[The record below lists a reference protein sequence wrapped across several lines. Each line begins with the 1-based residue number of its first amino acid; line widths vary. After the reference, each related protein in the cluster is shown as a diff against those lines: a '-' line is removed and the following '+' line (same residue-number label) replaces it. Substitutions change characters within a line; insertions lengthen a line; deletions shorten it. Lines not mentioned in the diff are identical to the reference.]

1 MELDQILKHLEWL
14 DDERRKDKDVLAK
27 QEDRILSLEGN
38 LAAAHQQIKALNGE
52 ITRLTTVVGRMD
64 NYDEILLQQRVEV
77 NRQFEEID
85 KQTKRREEEM
95 EKVRRVEMRALDGS
109 IADIHKELET
119 IAGLKRGLQA
129 RVEEEMRLTR
139 ALDEIRL
146 KMQEMKRSEEE
157 YSRTYRLVEDGRRQ
171 DSKRL
176 VDMQGE
182 VAALRKRADEQRG
195 QAELVSAS
203 LRKVEG
209 RLNEL
214 YTIESERKEVQASF
228 LDKQALIQVEYE
240 RTWKEWQAR
249 LETIDSQATEVE
261 TNLQSLDGT
270 HRTVKRLMET
280 TDELV
285 QRIERRI
292 GEITEI
298 QRLSEERF
306 RQDWVTFKA
315 DDQKRW
321 TNYTITQEEQR
332 GEIIRN
338 FEKITEQ
345 VAQLGDLLQEV
356 EDEVHQAT
364 EQSEKRLQG
373 LLAMAHDWVAEYER
387 VEGRAR

>member
-27 QEDRILSLEGN
+27 QEERILSLEGN
-38 LAAAHQQIKALNGE
+38 LAAAHQQVKSLNGE
-52 ITRLTTVVGRMD
+52 ITRLATVVGRMD

-109 IADIHKELET
+109 LVDVRKGLEA

-139 ALDEIRL
+139 SIDEIRL
-146 KMQEMKRSEEE
+146 KLQEMKRSEEE
-157 YSRTYRLVEDGRRQ
+157 YSRTYRSIEDGRRQ

-182 VAALRKRADEQRG
+182 VTALRKRADEQRG
-195 QAELVSAS
+195 QAEMVSAS
-203 LRKVEG
+203 LRKLDG

-214 YTIESERKEVQASF
+214 YTIESQRKEAQASF
-228 LDKQALIQVEYE
+228 LDKQALLQVEYE

-249 LETIDSQATEVE
+249 IETIDSQTAEVE

-270 HRTVKRLMET
+270 HRTVKRLKET
-280 TDELV
+280 TEELV

-345 VAQLGDLLQEV
+345 VAHLEDLLQEV
-356 EDEVHQAT
+356 QDAVQQAI
-364 EQSEKRLQG
+364 EQNEKRLQG
-373 LLAMAHDWVAEYER
+373 LLALAHEWVAEYER
-387 VEGRAR
+387 MEGRAR

>member
-1 MELDQILKHLEWL
+1 MEIDQILKHLEWL

-27 QEDRILSLEGN
+27 QEERILSLEGN
-38 LAAAHQQIKALNGE
+38 LTAAHQQIKALGGE
-52 ITRLTTVVGRMD
+52 ITRLSTVVGRMD
-64 NYDEILLQQRVEV
+64 SYDEILLQQRIEV
-77 NRQFEEID
+77 NRQFEEMD
-85 KQTKRREEEM
+85 KGTKRREEEM
-95 EKVRRVEMRALDGS
+95 EKVRRVEMRALEGS
-109 IADIHKELET
+109 LVDLRKELEP

-129 RVEEEMRLTR
+129 RVEEETRLTR
-139 ALDEIRL
+139 AIDEIRL
-146 KMQEMKRSEEE
+146 KLQEMKRSEEE

-195 QAELVSAS
+195 QAEMVSAS
-203 LRKVEG
+203 LRKLDG
-209 RLNEL
+209 RLSEL
-214 YTIESERKEVQASF
+214 YTVESERKEAQASF
-228 LDKQALIQVEYE
+228 LDKQALLQVEYE

-249 LETIDSQATEVE
+249 IETIDSQATEIE

-270 HRTVKRLMET
+270 HRTVKRLQET
-280 TDELV
+280 TEELV

-332 GEIIRN
+332 SEILRN

-345 VAQLGDLLQEV
+345 VAQLGDLLQEM
-356 EDEVHQAT
+356 EDEVNQAT
-364 EQSEKRLQG
+364 EQTEKRLQG
-373 LLAMAHDWVAEYER
+373 LLALAHEWIAEYER
-387 VEGRAR
+387 VGGRAR

>member
-27 QEDRILSLEGN
+27 QEERILSLEGN
-38 LAAAHQQIKALNGE
+38 LAAAHQQVKSLNGE
-52 ITRLTTVVGRMD
+52 ITRLATVVGRMD

-77 NRQFEEID
+77 NRQVEEID

-109 IADIHKELET
+109 LVDVRKGLEA

-139 ALDEIRL
+139 SIDEIRL
-146 KMQEMKRSEEE
+146 KLQEMKRSEEE
-157 YSRTYRLVEDGRRQ
+157 YSRTYRSIEDGRRQ

-182 VAALRKRADEQRG
+182 VTALRKRADEQRG
-195 QAELVSAS
+195 QAEMVSAS
-203 LRKVEG
+203 LRKLDG

-214 YTIESERKEVQASF
+214 YTIESQRKEAQASF
-228 LDKQALIQVEYE
+228 LDKQALLQVEYE

-249 LETIDSQATEVE
+249 IETIDSQTAEVE

-270 HRTVKRLMET
+270 HRTVKRLKET
-280 TDELV
+280 TEELV

-345 VAQLGDLLQEV
+345 VAHLEDLLQEV
-356 EDEVHQAT
+356 QDAVQQAI
-364 EQSEKRLQG
+364 EQNEKRLQG
-373 LLAMAHDWVAEYER
+373 LLALAHEWVAEYER
-387 VEGRAR
+387 MEGRAR

>member
-1 MELDQILKHLEWL
+1 MEVDQIQKHLEWL
-14 DDERRKDKDVLAK
+14 DEERRKDKDVLAK
-27 QEDRILSLEGN
+27 QEERILSLEGN

-52 ITRLTTVVGRMD
+52 IARLSTVVGRMD
-64 NYDEILLQQRVEV
+64 HYDEILLQQRVELT
-77 NRQFEEID
+77 RQVEEID

-109 IADIHKELET
+109 LAEVRKELET
-119 IAGLKRGLQA
+119 VAGLKRGLQA

-139 ALDEIRL
+139 SIDEIRVKL
-146 KMQEMKRSEEE
+146 QDMKRNEEE
-157 YSRTYRLVEDGRRQ
+157 FARTYRLVEDGRRQ
-171 DSKRL
+171 DAKRL

-182 VAALRKRADEQRG
+182 VTALRKRADEQRG
-195 QAELVSAS
+195 QAELFSAG
-203 LRKVEG
+203 LRKLEG

-214 YTIESERKEVQASF
+214 YTIEAERKEAQASF
-228 LDKQALIQVEYE
+228 LEKQALLQVEYE

-249 LETIDSQATEVE
+249 IESFDTQSGEVE
-261 TNLQSLDGT
+261 AYFQSMDET
-270 HRTVKRLMET
+270 HRTVKHLKDAAE
-280 TDELV
+280 ELA

-292 GEITEI
+292 GELTEI

-338 FEKITEQ
+338 FERITEQ
-345 VAQLGDLLQEV
+345 VAHLEDLLQEIQ
-356 EDEVHQAT
+356 DAFYQAT
-364 EQSEKRLQG
+364 DQTEKRLQG
-373 LLAMAHDWVAEYER
+373 LLALAHDWVAEYER
-387 VEGRAR
+387 MEGRAR

>member
-109 IADIHKELET
+109 LADIRKELET

>member
-214 YTIESERKEVQASF
+214 YTIESERKEAQASF

>member
-1 MELDQILKHLEWL
+1 
-14 DDERRKDKDVLAK
+14 
-27 QEDRILSLEGN
+27 
-38 LAAAHQQIKALNGE
+38 
-52 ITRLTTVVGRMD
+52 
-64 NYDEILLQQRVEV
+64 
-77 NRQFEEID
+77 
-85 KQTKRREEEM
+85 
-95 EKVRRVEMRALDGS
+95 
-109 IADIHKELET
+109 
-119 IAGLKRGLQA
+119 
-129 RVEEEMRLTR
+129 
-139 ALDEIRL
+139 L

-195 QAELVSAS
+195 QVELVSAS

-214 YTIESERKEVQASF
+214 YTIESERKEAQASF

>member
-195 QAELVSAS
+195 QVELVSAS

-214 YTIESERKEVQASF
+214 YTIESERKEAQASF

>member
-27 QEDRILSLEGN
+27 QEERILSLEGN
-38 LAAAHQQIKALNGE
+38 LAAAHQQVKSLNGE
-52 ITRLTTVVGRMD
+52 ITRLATVVGRMD

-109 IADIHKELET
+109 LVDVRKGLEA

-139 ALDEIRL
+139 SIDEIRL
-146 KMQEMKRSEEE
+146 KLQEMKRSEEE
-157 YSRTYRLVEDGRRQ
+157 YSRTYRSIEDGRRQ

-182 VAALRKRADEQRG
+182 VTALRKRADEQRG
-195 QAELVSAS
+195 QAEMVSAS
-203 LRKVEG
+203 LRKLDG

-214 YTIESERKEVQASF
+214 YTIESQRKEAQASF
-228 LDKQALIQVEYE
+228 LDKQALLQVEYE

-249 LETIDSQATEVE
+249 IETIDSQTAEVE

-270 HRTVKRLMET
+270 HRTVKRLKET
-280 TDELV
+280 TEELV

-345 VAQLGDLLQEV
+345 VAHLEDLLQEV
-356 EDEVHQAT
+356 QDAVEQAT
-364 EQSEKRLQG
+364 EQNEKRLQG
-373 LLAMAHDWVAEYER
+373 LLALAHEWVAEYER
-387 VEGRAR
+387 MEGRAR

>member
-14 DDERRKDKDVLAK
+14 DDERRKDKDVLAQ
-27 QEDRILSLEGN
+27 QEERILSLEGN
-38 LAAAHQQIKALNGE
+38 LAAAHQQIKSLNGE
-52 ITRLTTVVGRMD
+52 ITRLVTVVCRID
-64 NYDEILLQQRVEV
+64 HYDEILLQRGVEV

-109 IADIHKELET
+109 LVDVRKGLEA

-139 ALDEIRL
+139 SIDEIRL
-146 KMQEMKRSEEE
+146 KLQEMKRSEEE
-157 YSRTYRLVEDGRRQ
+157 YSRTYRSIEDGRRQ

-182 VAALRKRADEQRG
+182 VTALRKRADEQRG
-195 QAELVSAS
+195 QAEMVSAS
-203 LRKVEG
+203 LRKLDG

-214 YTIESERKEVQASF
+214 YTIESQRKEAQASF
-228 LDKQALIQVEYE
+228 LDKQALLQVEYE

-249 LETIDSQATEVE
+249 IETIDSQTAEVE

-270 HRTVKRLMET
+270 HRTVKRLKET
-280 TDELV
+280 TEELV

-345 VAQLGDLLQEV
+345 VAHLEDLLQEV
-356 EDEVHQAT
+356 QDAVQQAI
-364 EQSEKRLQG
+364 EQNEKRLQG
-373 LLAMAHDWVAEYER
+373 LLALAHEWVAEYER
-387 VEGRAR
+387 MEGRDR